1 MIDDIRAAFSF
12 LTIIPLGASGA
23 RKPGWSFAWYP
34 LVGVCI
40 GALLVGI
47 ASRAP
52 FSPNLNAFLV
62 LLCWVII
69 AGGLH
74 LDGFGDSCD
83 SLLATRTPEDR
94 LAIMKD
100 PRAGAWAVLGLVL
113 LMLGKWLTIRELDAV
128 QLLLPPVCG
137 RWAMVI
143 AAYYFPLARPNG
155 AAAHFRAGLG
165 RKQLL
170 IASATVGI
178 VVLNFTGIHLWL
190 LTAGLTLLCG
200 HWAARRL
207 GGGITGDVYGA
218 ICELTEM
225 ACLLAIGIFYG

>member
-1 MIDDIRAAFSF
+1 MIDDIRAALSF
-12 LTIIPLGASGA
+12 LTIIPVGASGA

-34 LVGVCI
+34 LVGLGI

-52 FSPNLNAFLV
+52 FSPDLNAFLI
-62 LLCWVII
+62 LTSWVII

-83 SLLATRTPEDR
+83 SLLATRTPEGR

-100 PRAGAWAVLGLVL
+100 PRLGTWAVLGLVL
-113 LMLGKWLTIRELDAV
+113 LLLGKWLAIRELDAV
-128 QLLLPPVCG
+128 WLLLPPICG
-137 RWAMVI
+137 RWAMVF
-143 AAYYFPLARPNG
+143 AAYSFPLARANG

-165 RKQLL
+165 VKQLL

-178 VVLNFTGIHLWL
+178 VVLIFSGTHLWL
-190 LTAGLTLLCG
+190 LTAALTLLCG
-200 HWAARRL
+200 HWASRRL

-218 ICELTEM
+218 ICELTEL